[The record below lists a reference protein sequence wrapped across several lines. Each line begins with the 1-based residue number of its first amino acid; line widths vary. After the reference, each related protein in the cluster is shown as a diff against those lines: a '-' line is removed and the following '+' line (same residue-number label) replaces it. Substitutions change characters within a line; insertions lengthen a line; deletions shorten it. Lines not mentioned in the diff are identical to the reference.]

1 MALLLPILAFI
12 TGLLLAQTSI
22 SETVKPILSAWLA
35 RLLIPIVIIYNMV
48 FYQSGSLS
56 LMLFSFGSAFIIF
69 FAYLALFKDRL
80 LALCVSYT
88 NMGWLGFPFA
98 MALFGP
104 EATAPIVALYIGMS
118 LFGNAWAVTAVT
130 TAPQSKLN
138 ILKKVLTSPPCISIF
153 CAVVLRLLGTQH
165 IESPAIHWVY
175 EVAKFAMTFAGM
187 CVLGMWLRRTRVYA
201 KDLIY
206 STKAQAFKVACG
218 FVLCGLSYRFLPIPN
233 INQQIGVMFLMFCL
247 PPAANIVALET
258 HYQGTGRSA
267 AYIASGTIV
276 SCVCIAIY
284 AVFLHLFV

>member
-1 MALLLPILAFI
+1 MALLLPVLAFI

-153 CAVVLRLLGTQH
+153 CAVVLRLLGT
-165 IESPAIHWVY
+165 
-175 EVAKFAMTFAGM
+175 
-187 CVLGMWLRRTRVYA
+187 
-201 KDLIY
+201 
-206 STKAQAFKVACG
+206 
-218 FVLCGLSYRFLPIPN
+218 
-233 INQQIGVMFLMFCL
+233 
-247 PPAANIVALET
+247 
-258 HYQGTGRSA
+258 
-267 AYIASGTIV
+267 
-276 SCVCIAIY
+276 
-284 AVFLHLFV
+284 

>member
-12 TGLLLAQTSI
+12 TGLLLAQTSL
-22 SETVKPILSAWLA
+22 SETIKPVLSAWLA
-35 RLLIPIVIIYNMV
+35 RLLIPVVIIYNMV
-48 FYQSGSLS
+48 FYQPGSLS
-56 LMLFSFGSAFIIF
+56 LMLFSFGSAFLIF

-104 EATAPIVALYIGMS
+104 DATAPIVALYIGMS

-130 TAPQSKLN
+130 TAPQSKLS
-138 ILKKVLTSPPCISIF
+138 ILKVLTSPPCISIF
-153 CAVVLRLLGTQH
+153 CALVLRLLGAQH
-165 IESPAIHWVY
+165 IEHPAIHWVY

-187 CVLGMWLRRTRVYA
+187 CVLGMWLRRTRVHL

-206 STKAQAFKVACG
+206 STKAQAFKVVCG
-218 FVLCGLSYRFLPIPN
+218 LILCGVTYRFLPIPN
-233 INQQIGVMFLMFCL
+233 ISQQIGVMFLMFCL

-284 AVFLHLFV
+284 AVFLHLYF

>member
-22 SETVKPILSAWLA
+22 AETIKPILSAWLA
-35 RLLIPIVIIYNMV
+35 RLLIPIVIIYNIV

-56 LMLFSFGSAFIIF
+56 LMLFSFGSAFIVF
-69 FAYLALFKDRL
+69 FTYLALFKDRL

-88 NMGWLGFPFA
+88 NMSWLGFPFA

-104 EATAPIVALYIGMS
+104 EATAPMVALYIGVS
-118 LFGNAWAVTAVT
+118 IFGNSWAVNAVT
-130 TAPQSKLN
+130 TTPQSKLN
-138 ILKKVLTSPPCISIF
+138 ILKKVLSSPPCVSIF
-153 CAVVLRLLGTQH
+153 CALVFRLLGAQH
-165 IESPAIHWVY
+165 IEHPAIHWVY
-175 EVAKFAMTFAGM
+175 EAAKFVMTFAGM
-187 CVLGMWLRRTRVYA
+187 CVLGMWLRRTRVYT

-206 STKAQAFKVACG
+206 STKAQIFKITCGAILCG
-218 FVLCGLSYRFLPIPN
+218 FAYRFLPISN
-233 INQQIGVMFLMFCL
+233 VNQYIGVMFLMFCL

-284 AVFLHLFV
+284 AVFLHIFV

>member
-1 MALLLPILAFI
+1 MALILPIFAFI
-12 TGLLLAQTSI
+12 VGLLLAQTSL
-22 SETVKPILSAWLA
+22 SETIKPVLSAWLA
-35 RLLIPIVIIYNMV
+35 RLLIPVVIIYNMV
-48 FYQSGSLS
+48 FYQPGSLS
-56 LMLFSFGSAFIIF
+56 LMLFSFGSAFLIF

-80 LALCVSYT
+80 LALCASYT

-104 EATAPIVALYIGMS
+104 QATAPIVALYIGMS

-138 ILKKVLTSPPCISIF
+138 ILKKVLSSPPCISIF
-153 CAVVLRLLGTQH
+153 VALVLRLLGAQH
-165 IESPAIHWVY
+165 LEHPAIHWVY
-175 EVAKFAMTFAGM
+175 EVAKFVMTFAGM
-187 CVLGMWLRRTRVYA
+187 CVLGMWLRRTRVHV

-206 STKAQAFKVACG
+206 STKAQAFKVVCG
-218 FVLCGLSYRFLPIPN
+218 IILCGLTYRFLSIPN
-233 INQQIGVMFLMFCL
+233 MSQHIGVMFLMFCL

-284 AVFLHLFV
+284 AVFLHLYF

>member
-22 SETVKPILSAWLA
+22 AENIKPILSAWLA

-48 FYQSGSLS
+48 FYQPGSLS
-56 LMLFSFGSAFIIF
+56 LMLFSFGSAFLIF

-104 EATAPIVALYIGMS
+104 DATAPIVALYIGMS

-153 CAVVLRLLGTQH
+153 CALLLRSLGAQH
-165 IESPAIHWVY
+165 IEHPAIHWVY
-175 EVAKFAMTFAGM
+175 EVAKFVMTFAGM
-187 CVLGMWLRRTRVYA
+187 CVLGMWLRRTRVHL

-206 STKAQAFKVACG
+206 STKAQAFKVVCG
-218 FVLCGLSYRFLPIPN
+218 FILCGLTYRFLPIPN
-233 INQQIGVMFLMFCL
+233 ISQQIGVMFLMFCL

-284 AVFLHLFV
+284 AVFLHLYF

>member
-22 SETVKPILSAWLA
+22 SETIKPILSAWLA
-35 RLLIPIVIIYNMV
+35 RLLIPIVIIYNIV

-88 NMGWLGFPFA
+88 NIGWLGFPFA

-104 EATAPIVALYIGMS
+104 KATAPIVALYIGMS
-118 LFGNAWAVTAVT
+118 LFGNAWGVTAVT
-130 TAPQSKLN
+130 TEPQSKLN

-153 CAVVLRLLGTQH
+153 CAVVLRLLGAQH
-165 IESPAIHWVY
+165 IEHPAIHWIY
-175 EVAKFAMTFAGM
+175 DIAKFAMTFAGM

-206 STKAQAFKVACG
+206 SIKAQIFKITCG
-218 FVLCGLSYRFLPIPN
+218 AILCGVAYRFLPIPN
-233 INQQIGVMFLMFCL
+233 VNQYIGVMFLMFCL

-284 AVFLHLFV
+284 AVFLHLYF